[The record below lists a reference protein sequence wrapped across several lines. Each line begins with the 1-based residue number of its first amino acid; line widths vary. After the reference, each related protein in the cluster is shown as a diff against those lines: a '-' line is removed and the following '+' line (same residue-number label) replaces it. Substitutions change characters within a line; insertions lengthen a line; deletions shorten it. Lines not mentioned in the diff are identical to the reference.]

1 MRVARFVSS
10 LIFSVILSFGVAFAG
25 YSVSAVSVCA
35 EEIQTGA
42 NAFDDTN
49 VNDDLAG
56 LDLSAITPSASLD
69 PSLFYFT
76 EYCFAAETEENVN
89 YALYLYVYNPRRFE
103 FRQGDGENVVNIAVE
118 YDESGQPTRYANVGL
133 KYCGSSKGALE
144 GLIIK
149 FRVIDKDNQILANAV
164 EQNRTKNERRYDIT
178 GVQLWREGY
187 AMANDYNVGV
197 IYRFSGY
204 AEGYGK
210 YVEESTLE
218 YHREQTETVE
228 LDVKHAF
235 YRPDGTNG
243 QENTQD
249 TLSSVYFAVPNDDI
263 EEFGELYKV
272 HFSYLK
278 AITDWIFVTGN
289 SAVYNE
295 LRQYVGQDIEGL
307 DLRYGFGTG
316 RTSSAVVTP
325 GSGLGLIKTSINY
338 DYSYNKQKTINGI
351 FYHTTN
357 NKINEL
363 KYVLPVDGGMDQENS
378 ADDYVL
384 SWEDLQE
391 YMLDYSKERD
401 DLIYNRY
408 ARELFSWVAA
418 EETDETLSAK
428 DEFHLTG
435 ITFDNWWNK
444 LWGIETETPYDMPAI
459 QEVKSCQSAAQVKAD
474 YYIDESCYNDFS
486 AYYLK
491 YSTNSTIYVFHF
503 AQDDYYSSEATEL
516 DNESSFGYEMDS
528 NAYLARETV
537 YLNFDVIDISM
548 KKGDDITVLGVVA
561 SPIDVIPSPT
571 PPVETTPDGGLGD
584 WFAQLIRAIVAIIV
598 TLFVVAIIVIFWGP
612 ISTILGLLGNLIALP
627 FKAISDAIK
636 NRKKKE

>member
-35 EEIQTGA
+35 EEIQTSA
-42 NAFDDTN
+42 NAFDNTN

-56 LDLSAITPSASLD
+56 LDLSAITPSVNLD

-76 EYCFAAETEENVN
+76 EYCFAAETENNVN

-204 AEGYGK
+204 AAGYGK

-218 YHREQTETVE
+218 STKQSSQTVSLEVQ
-228 LDVKHAF
+228 HGF
-235 YRPDGTNG
+235 YRPEYTNG
-243 QENTQD
+243 TPNVQD
-249 TLSSVYFAVPNDDI
+249 TLASVYFAVPNDVV
-263 EEFGELYKV
+263 EEYGDMYAV
-272 HFSYLK
+272 HCSYLE
-278 AITDWIFVTGN
+278 AVTEGIFVTGN
-289 SAVYNE
+289 TAVYNE
-295 LRQYVGQDIEGL
+295 LRQHVGQNIDGL
-307 DLRYGFGTG
+307 ELRYGFGTA
-316 RTSSAVVTP
+316 RSTFT
-325 GSGLGLIKTSINY
+325 GSGVNTVWNPLIITYSQ
-338 DYSYNKQKTINGI
+338 SYNKKIRNNGI
-351 FYHTTN
+351 FCHLTN
-357 NKINEL
+357 DEIKTL
-363 KYVLPVDGGMDQENS
+363 YYVLPVDGGMDQENS
-378 ADDYVL
+378 ADDYVVP
-384 SWEDLQE
+384 WTILQE
-391 YMLDYSKERD
+391 YMLDYSEGKD
-401 DLIYNRY
+401 DLLYNRY
-408 ARELFSWVAA
+408 ARELFSQIAE
-418 EETDETLSAK
+418 EETDITLSA
-428 DEFHLTG
+428 DDTFHLTS
-435 ITFDNWWNK
+435 INTSWESIWNNTFNK
-444 LWGIETETPYDMPAI
+444 DQGGDVQVI

-474 YYIDESCYNDFS
+474 YMLDESCFDDFKE
-486 AYYLK
+486 YYDA
-491 YSTNSTIYVFHF
+491 NEAENTIYVFHF
-503 AQDDYYSSEATEL
+503 AMDSYYNAEATEL
-516 DNESSFGYEMDS
+516 DNENSFGYEMDS

-548 KKGDDITVLGVVA
+548 KKGEEMTVLGVVA
-561 SPIDVIPSPT
+561 SPIDVIPNLT